1 MRPGL
6 HLQGGIVGLV
16 VDNRLFRAPH
26 YDQADVRGRH
36 ELAGPEKGEEEVNN
50 QTNDPEK
57 NITDQEEQDPLENNI
72 GA

>member
-1 MRPGL
+1 
-6 HLQGGIVGLV
+6 
-16 VDNRLFRAPH
+16 
-26 YDQADVRGRH
+26 
-36 ELAGPEKGEEEVNN
+36 VNN